1 MRRRDFLKAAAATSI
16 AGPSLAAPS
25 LVLGAEN
32 RVMKFTPQA
41 DLSVIDPIWTTATVT
56 RNHAFLVFDTLYGQD
71 NNYRAT
77 PQMAE
82 GATTEND
89 GKLWKIVLRPDL
101 KFHDGSAVLA
111 KDCVASI
118 QRWGKRD
125 AFGQALLA
133 ATDELSAPDD
143 KTIQF
148 RLKRPFPLLPDA
160 LGKCTAYPASIMP
173 ERIAKIDAFTQ
184 ITEMVGSGPY
194 KFVASERLVGTR
206 AVYERF
212 ADYKPRENGTPQWTS
227 GPKIAN
233 FDRVEWITIP
243 DTSTAASALQ
253 TGEIDWL
260 EQPAPDLQPLLAKDK
275 TVTVAIKDPT
285 GAIAIMRMNQ
295 LVPPFDNPAIRRALL
310 GAVDQEDYMVAVAGS
325 DKEMWKTGV
334 GVFLPGS
341 PLENDAGMAVL
352 NGPRD
357 FEKVKRELKA
367 AGYNGEKIVILGVT
381 DLANLKAEGD
391 VGSDMLMKC
400 GMNVDYQT
408 MDWGTVV
415 ARRAKKETP
424 EQGGWNIFFTGWGG
438 IDMLNPVGHLS
449 LRGNG
454 LNAWFGWPTAPKLE
468 ELRQAWIEA
477 PDAATQKKL
486 AAEIQKQVFI
496 DVPYIPL
503 GQYYLPVAFKKYVT
517 GVLTGFPIF
526 WNVKKEA

>member
-1 MRRRDFLKAAAATSI
+1 
-16 AGPSLAAPS
+16 
-25 LVLGAEN
+25 
-32 RVMKFTPQA
+32 
-41 DLSVIDPIWTTATVT
+41 
-56 RNHAFLVFDTLYGQD
+56 
-71 NNYRAT
+71 
-77 PQMAE
+77 MAE

-89 GKLWKIVLRPDL
+89 GKLWKIVLRPGL

-111 KDCVASI
+111 RDCVASI

-160 LGKCTAYPASIMP
+160 LGKCTAFPPSIMP
-173 ERIAKIDAFTQ
+173 ERIAKTDAFTQ
-184 ITEMVGSGPY
+184 VTEMVGSGPY
-194 KFVASERLVGTR
+194 KFVPSERLVGTR
-206 AVYERF
+206 TVYERF

-233 FDRVEWITIP
+233 FDRVEWVTIP

-260 EQPAPDLQPLLAKDK
+260 EQPSPDLQPLLAKDK
-275 TVTVAIKDPT
+275 SITVAIKDPT

-310 GAVDQEDYMVAVAGS
+310 GAIDQEDYMVAVAGS
-325 DKEMWKTGV
+325 DKEMWQTGV

-341 PLENDAGMAVL
+341 PLANDAGMEVL
-352 NGPRD
+352 NGKRD
-357 FEKVKRELKA
+357 LEKVKRELKA
-367 AGYNGEKIVILGVT
+367 AGYKDEKIVILGVT

-415 ARRAKKETP
+415 AASRQEGAAGARRVEHLLHRLGRHRHAQPRRPFVAARQRARQLVRLADGAEARGAAQRLDRGAGRGDAKEARGRDPKAGAHRRALYSARPILFAGRLQEIRHRHAHRLPDLLEREEGSVGLRDLTRGARS
-424 EQGGWNIFFTGWGG
+424 GGQLTAK
-438 IDMLNPVGHLS
+438 
-449 LRGNG
+449 
-454 LNAWFGWPTAPKLE
+454 AWMAAPSAAMTRRAFPPRHHRTWPGDPRLY
-468 ELRQAWIEA
+468 
-477 PDAATQKKL
+477 DAANGERRGCSAQGSIRPGMTRR
-486 AAEIQKQVFI
+486 E
-496 DVPYIPL
+496 
-503 GQYYLPVAFKKYVT
+503 
-517 GVLTGFPIF
+517 FPC
-526 WNVKKEA
+526 VS